1 MAIVAITMENIDIH
15 IAELE
20 ALLFIYGEPLPVK
33 KIGPILELKAGE
45 IATVLEEFKKRL
57 ELGGRGLTLVFDED
71 RVQLTTRPEFG
82 KILEKFVKE
91 ELSEDLTAASLEALA
106 IVAYFAPISRSR
118 LEYLRGVN
126 SIFILRS
133 LLLRGLVERYPDPA
147 RPNAYL
153 YKPTFDL
160 LKHLGLKSRE
170 ELPEFG
176 KFQDLLKRFESSGD
190 VAVPQQPP
198 EAGYG
203 SAQSELTQ

>member
-1 MAIVAITMENIDIH
+1 MENLDKK

-20 ALLFIYGEPLPVK
+20 ALLFIHGEPLSVK
-33 KIGPILELKAGE
+33 KIAPILELK
-45 IATVLEEFKKRL
+45 IEEAKEVVEELKKRL
-57 ELGGRGLTLVFDED
+57 ESDERGLALVSDEE
-71 RVQLTTRPEFG
+71 RVQLTTKPQFG
-82 KILEKFVKE
+82 KILEKFIKE
-91 ELSEDLTAASLEALA
+91 ELSEDLTPASLEALA
-106 IVAYFAPISRSR
+106 IVVYFAPISRSR

-147 RPNAYL
+147 RPNAFL

-160 LKHLGLKSRE
+160 LKHLGLKNRE

-176 KFQDLLKRFESSGD
+176 KFQDLLKRFESSGG

-198 EAGYG
+198 EASYG
-203 SAQSELTQ
+203 DVQSELTQ